1 MSGHS
6 QVRWTLRAI
15 GPSASN
21 HKLDGQVAAIHR
33 VDLVSEPAIF
43 KVACQSDRVMVGQP
57 CRPFVFCIGTLRV
70 MKPEGARTCAPWIQV
85 VASRVPPP
93 QARGKSPKHYPT
105 NLWQPAGRWAG
116 HATIQLSMQAYSP
129 FKHKRR
135 GAPGAVFKL
144 SLARVQPAVS
154 WERRPRVTLA
164 RWHWFDL
171 GSRHVLGQRSRR
183 EFALT
188 FVKIG

>member
-6 QVRWTLRAI
+6 QVRWTLKAI

-57 CRPFVFCIGTLRV
+57 CRPFVFCIGALRA
-70 MKPEGARTCAPWIQV
+70 MNPEGARTCAPWIQV

-93 QARGKSPKHYPT
+93 QAREKSPKHHPT
-105 NLWQPAGRWAG
+105 NLWQPAGRWG
-116 HATIQLSMQAYSP
+116 QTCSMPQI
-129 FKHKRR
+129 
-135 GAPGAVFKL
+135 
-144 SLARVQPAVS
+144 SLACKLTAPSSTSAEVLCRCSSYPSQGSNQLFLGKGV
-154 WERRPRVTLA
+154 
-164 RWHWFDL
+164 L
-171 GSRHVLGQRSRR
+171 GSLWQGGTGFIWVLGMYWGSVLD
-183 EFALT
+183 ASLH
-188 FVKIG
+188 